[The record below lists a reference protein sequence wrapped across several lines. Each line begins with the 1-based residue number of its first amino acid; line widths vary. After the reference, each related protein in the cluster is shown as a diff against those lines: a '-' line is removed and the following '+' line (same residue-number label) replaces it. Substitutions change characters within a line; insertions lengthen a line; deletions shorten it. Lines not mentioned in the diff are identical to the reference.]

1 MAVVFVGHVLS
12 ESTLWTQRFIEIIS
26 NLRVLPHLMSAE
38 QRDFWDF
45 GGPFLVGAHHCI
57 QPGVDVETSTKAK
70 RLGNYS
76 SLDLSWFIIN
86 QPLTN
91 QPTTDILIWP
101 DISCILWPCLTKLSH
116 WIQVALPRHISCREL
131 PRPGFVQ
138 PPGIAFSNY
147 AGATKASLVIGDPMI
162 LADWS
167 NLYITIYIYI
177 YGNISVDIG
186 SIYIYPFIIISCH
199 VQFMSF
205 PVMS

>member
-12 ESTLWTQRFIEIIS
+12 ESTLWTQRFIEMIS

-38 QRDFWDF
+38 QRDVWGF
-45 GGPFLVGAHHCI
+45 GGPFRMSVPIIASNGR
-57 QPGVDVETSTKAK
+57 GRYVETSTKTK

-76 SLDLSWFIIN
+76 WLDLSWFIIN

-91 QPTTDILIWP
+91 QPTTDILILP

-147 AGATKASLVIGDPMI
+147 AGATKAALVIGDPMI

-167 NLYITIYIYI
+167 NLYYILQYIYMVI
-177 YGNISVDIG
+177 YR
-186 SIYIYPFIIISCH
+186 
-199 VQFMSF
+199 
-205 PVMS
+205 